1 MLREIELQN
10 AWASVMNGTC
20 LPCPI
25 TTEGMIIITSDL
37 FQKNYYVS
45 AGKGVNVYPEDR
57 PPADCTKFQL
67 DAATDA
73 YIPNQYLKDVE
84 IGMPGFFSA
93 LADELPFRLQRDD
106 IAEKVLKELWEK
118 GPIHDIANKVEAAC
132 KELGQQQPRDLNQVF
147 EWLYERPNLA
157 QRGVNQYCFTIE
169 YDGKSY
175 RTGPGSYYQTGVVG
189 CAEHKGLKLKIELGN
204 PKVLESAISEIASVV
219 SCLFPYDK
227 WWKEQFE
234 REVRDGFTAGGK
246 PDIVPDPSVYL
257 VAGSGHTLKD
267 GQVTNEVIHPE
278 GFGHDFEDLY
288 VGNFTFRIYRG
299 KGKVLPIAYA
309 LGQLYNEHP
318 MFAGTRDSFVD
329 GLKGLMRA
337 FDTHVAPTNK
347 EPNAELPGRILIY
360 KNGVCYAW
368 DRYFGW
374 ATTNRSTRPI
384 ALQMVFDCGDF
395 WATAE
400 SAMDGNGIDWA
411 GMYQEYTTPGSVVKD
426 PGTYKQIPWDM
437 KRAAELRGA
446 PWWGYVNYTNT
457 EKEYMKLADALHYDK
472 APDVPTKGGRI
483 CIPKVAVIQ
492 KGLDFFAVGSCGA
505 HRLGAAKELHTGDIG
520 NLKLIFASMMF
531 AMWAETPD
539 CDGEPWS
546 VSVLYCG
553 ITDPT
558 GYENSYMNPQS
569 AEASHGLAPQLR
581 ELLAKAGIQF
591 QGGSASTFNP
601 LDGFWTLSEDK
612 VKRTSAPLD
621 SLLGAITISDGM
633 HNYVFD
639 GDEFVEAGNKIDG
652 ATSTN
657 GKVTITVA
665 RDKLSTFLAHIG
677 DIRCLWDIKSIL

>member
-37 FQKNYYVS
+37 FPKNYYVS

-93 LADELPFRLQRDD
+93 LADELPLRLQRDD
-106 IAEKVLKELWEK
+106 IAEKVLKELWEN
-118 GPIHDIANKVEAAC
+118 GPVPAIVSKVEAVC

-157 QRGVNQYCFTIE
+157 QRGVNPYCFTIE

-175 RTGPGSYYQTGVVG
+175 RTGPGSYYQTGIVG
-189 CAEHKGLKLKIELGN
+189 CAEYKGLKLKIELGN
-204 PKVLESAISEIASVV
+204 PRVLESAIPEIASVA
-219 SCLFPYDK
+219 SCLFPYDQ

-234 REVRDGFTAGGK
+234 REAAGGK

-267 GQVTNEVIHPE
+267 GQVTNEVI
-278 GFGHDFEDLY
+278 
-288 VGNFTFRIYRG
+288 
-299 KGKVLPIAYA
+299 
-309 LGQLYNEHP
+309 
-318 MFAGTRDSFVD
+318 
-329 GLKGLMRA
+329 
-337 FDTHVAPTNK
+337 
-347 EPNAELPGRILIY
+347 
-360 KNGVCYAW
+360 
-368 DRYFGW
+368 
-374 ATTNRSTRPI
+374 
-384 ALQMVFDCGDF
+384 
-395 WATAE
+395 
-400 SAMDGNGIDWA
+400 
-411 GMYQEYTTPGSVVKD
+411 
-426 PGTYKQIPWDM
+426 
-437 KRAAELRGA
+437 
-446 PWWGYVNYTNT
+446 
-457 EKEYMKLADALHYDK
+457 
-472 APDVPTKGGRI
+472 
-483 CIPKVAVIQ
+483 
-492 KGLDFFAVGSCGA
+492 
-505 HRLGAAKELHTGDIG
+505 
-520 NLKLIFASMMF
+520 
-531 AMWAETPD
+531 
-539 CDGEPWS
+539 
-546 VSVLYCG
+546 
-553 ITDPT
+553 
-558 GYENSYMNPQS
+558 
-569 AEASHGLAPQLR
+569 
-581 ELLAKAGIQF
+581 QF
-591 QGGSASTFNP
+591 QGGSMSTSNP
-601 LDGFWTLSEDK
+601 LDEFWTLSEDK
-612 VKRTSAPLD
+612 VKRTYAPLD

-652 ATSTN
+652 VTSTN